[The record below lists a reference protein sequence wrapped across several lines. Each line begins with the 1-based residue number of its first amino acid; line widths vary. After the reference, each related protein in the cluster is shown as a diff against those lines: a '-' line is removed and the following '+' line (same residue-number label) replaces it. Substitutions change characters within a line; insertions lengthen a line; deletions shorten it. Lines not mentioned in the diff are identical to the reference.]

1 MSGNLFLESRS
12 RAHYGGGV
20 GTTEFAPGDV
30 IYVPQ
35 GPFSG
40 VCGVV
45 REVNVA
51 RSELRVEVAFSEQRH
66 GLTVRFDE
74 VEWA

>member
-1 MSGNLFLESRS
+1 MGSPK
-12 RAHYGGGV
+12 
-20 GTTEFAPGDV
+20 FAPGDV

-35 GPFSG
+35 GPFTG

-45 REVNVA
+45 REVNMA
-51 RSELRVEVAFSEQRH
+51 RSELRVEVAFSTRRH
-66 GLTVRFDE
+66 GLTVTFDE